1 MVTHEEQ
8 LGLRVVDNVVNLLG
22 IEFVE
27 YGYCHG
33 TIGQCGEEGHCP
45 L

>member
-1 MVTHEEQ
+1 MVAHEEQ

-22 IEFVE
+22 IELVE
-27 YGYCHG
+27 YGYGNG